1 MVVNPI
7 EETTTKGGKDTV
19 ERGSGKASLRDVAP
33 NPLHALTLLMNL
45 LNML

>member
-7 EETTTKGGKDTV
+7 EETTMKGGKDAV
-19 ERGSGKASLRDVAP
+19 ERGSGKASLRDIAP
-33 NPLHALTLLMNL
+33 NPLHLLTLLMDL